1 MQQDKILKKYS
12 KRLAQISLNE
22 EGAVDGERVAA
33 VLECLKQEPPKGFR
47 KILQHYKN
55 YIAQALGNTHAT
67 IEHAGNIE
75 ASTVG
80 TIQKA
85 LSSRFDRS
93 IQVSSSSNPDLIA
106 GIRVTLADHVWEQ
119 SVSNSLKNLLHQEL

>member
-12 KRLAQISLNE
+12 KKLTQISLNK
-22 EGAVDGERVAA
+22 EGAVDSERATA
-33 VLECLKQEPPKGFR
+33 VLECLRQEPPKGVR

-55 YIAQALGNTHAT
+55 YIAQELGKTHAT
-67 IEHAGNIE
+67 IEHAGDLE

-80 TIQKA
+80 KIQES
-85 LSSRFDRS
+85 LSGRFNRS